1 MAMTRIRTTHTGSIA
16 RPAGLAALLKG
27 SAEGRPFDERTFE
40 AECAAAVA
48 DVVRQQCEIGLDI
61 INDGDMPKTGFAQY
75 VNDRLAGFDSRIELR
90 GASLEDREFFD
101 ADDSQPTRMTL
112 HPCVEK
118 LAWKDFGAVQR
129 DIARL
134 KNATFG
140 LTTRQVFMT
149 SISPGSFINFHPNR
163 FYSSREDYLG
173 TVVDVMR
180 QEYEAIAQAGF
191 IVQLDSPDL
200 AQRSYNFPDLSLE
213 QWRSIVAQNIEA
225 ANDATRSIPQ
235 QQIRV
240 HVCWGANEGPHSHD
254 TELKDIVDLLVK
266 LRCGALS
273 IVSANGRHEHEW
285 RVWER
290 VSLADGMKLI
300 PGVID
305 STTNIVEHPELVAER
320 IVRFARVVGGE
331 NVIAGVDCG
340 FGTNANWIQVHPKV
354 AWKKLRSL
362 VEGAAL
368 ASAILVNGS

>member
-1 MAMTRIRTTHTGSIA
+1 
-16 RPAGLAALLKG
+16 
-27 SAEGRPFDERTFE
+27 
-40 AECAAAVA
+40 
-48 DVVRQQCEIGLDI
+48 
-61 INDGDMPKTGFAQY
+61 
-75 VNDRLAGFDSRIELR
+75 
-90 GASLEDREFFD
+90 
-101 ADDSQPTRMTL
+101 
-112 HPCVEK
+112 
-118 LAWKDFGAVQR
+118 
-129 DIARL
+129 
-134 KNATFG
+134 
-140 LTTRQVFMT
+140 
-149 SISPGSFINFHPNR
+149 
-163 FYSSREDYLG
+163 
-173 TVVDVMR
+173 MR
-180 QEYEAIAQAGF
+180 REYEAIAQAGF

-266 LRCGALS
+266 LRCGGLS

-290 VSLADGMKLI
+290 VPLADGMKLI

-368 ASAILVNGS
+368 ASAILRTGS

>member
-1 MAMTRIRTTHTGSIA
+1 MTMTHIRTTHTGSIA
-16 RPAGLAALLKG
+16 RPARLAALLKDT
-27 SAEGRPFDERTFE
+27 AEGNPPDERTFE
-40 AECAAAVA
+40 SECAAAVA

-61 INDGDMPKTGFAQY
+61 INDGDMSKTGFAQY
-75 VNDRLAGFDSRIELR
+75 VLNRLDGFDERIELR

-101 ADDSQPTRMTL
+101 ADDRQPTRMTL
-112 HPCVEK
+112 HPCIGK
-118 LAWKDFGAVQR
+118 LAWKDFTAVKR

-134 KNATFG
+134 QNATSG
-140 LTTRQVFMT
+140 LKNQQVFMT

-163 FYSSREDYLG
+163 FYSSRDEYLAA
-173 TVVDVMR
+173 VVDVMR
-180 QEYEAIAQAGF
+180 REYEAIAQAGF

-200 AQRSYNFPDLSLE
+200 AQRSYNFPDLSLA

-225 ANDATRSIPQ
+225 LNDATRSIPQ
-235 QQIRV
+235 QQLRV

-254 TELKDIVDLLVK
+254 TELKDIVDLLMK
-266 LRCGALS
+266 LRCGGLS

-290 VSLADGMKLI
+290 VPLVDGMKLI

-354 AWKKLRSL
+354 AWKKLCSL

-368 ASAILVNGS
+368 ASAALRNAS